1 MYKMIVR
8 RILRRLSDEDLQFIS
23 KNLYPRQRQ
32 YLKEA
37 LECPKRTMT

>member
-1 MYKMIVR
+1 MYKMLVK
-8 RILRRLSDEDLQFIS
+8 RILRRLSDDDLDFIS

-37 LECPKRTMT
+37 LGCPKRTIT